1 MYSVFFI
8 KKRADKWYIQ
18 IKYCQQLNFNR
29 NIYKVAAMVII
40 SLTKSSSNGMNICK
54 MLHINL
60 DSVNISNCDP
70 INSGSKECV
79 ENIIANKKYASR
91 TVGK

>member
-1 MYSVFFI
+1 MEWTSV
-8 KKRADKWYIQ
+8 
-18 IKYCQQLNFNR
+18 
-29 NIYKVAAMVII
+29 
-40 SLTKSSSNGMNICK
+40 K
-54 MLHINL
+54 MLHIKL
-60 DSVNISNCDP
+60 DSVNISNYDP